1 MSSYTE
7 RELEIK
13 AVIDNL
19 IHTAT
24 NYDVET
30 LEDIYH
36 NELQVYMLGMT
47 GELQVANKGTF
58 TSLFSQKR
66 DAGDPPMNTWS
77 EFHNIDVKNDS
88 AHVLLSRKNDL
99 SGTPMKLHLS
109 IDLHKSADRWQVIRE
124 VIFLF
129 PEITYN
135 TESNNHSEN
144 THV

>member
-1 MSSYTE
+1 MSSYTAS
-7 RELEIK
+7 ELEIK

-19 IHTAT
+19 INTAT

-30 LEDIYH
+30 LEEIYH
-36 NELQVYMLGMT
+36 NDLQVYMLGMT
-47 GELQVANKGTF
+47 GELQIANKEIF
-58 TSLFSQKR
+58 TSLFSKKR

-77 EFHNIDVKNDS
+77 ELHKIDVKNDS

-109 IDLHKSADRWQVIRE
+109 IDLQKSAGRWQVIRE

-129 PEITYN
+129 PETTYN
-135 TESNNHSEN
+135 TESNNKSEN